1 MKETDNKQ
9 KVNVRG
15 KYNGLL
21 LTDEM
26 LAHKGLSLRTKLVF
40 LVLTKYVNG
49 KGDDGFDRCTI
60 KQSDI
65 AKKLN
70 VTIRTVLT
78 GINQLIKIEVIGK
91 EMPTL
96 DERYNGY
103 CSTYFFLKDSFCNAN
118 NYKPFEPSIPE
129 GYSEIHTVIN
139 GKHIIKTVH
148 NKDLPKSYRNHT
160 KNDCIPGEKTSPV
173 IINNINTENNNII
186 SNITFSKE
194 KVKRDSE
201 NPSTS
206 VTTSC
211 GGIKLHRRINTNQSI
226 PATATQ
232 QSKDNNTLSQAVTV
246 RAKYK
251 EMRENTKIPEIV
263 IPDCVQEIMDYWSEQ
278 EINGKKLHISTKQHY
293 KTKVDL
299 IKEIK
304 SLLKTYPADL
314 IGASIQRFALAAL
327 DKNYLP
333 EESRDY
339 KLRLQKTSLKDFLF
353 GQRQDKETK
362 KLISNGLFKQYLDE
376 SEPKPLIMP
385 KQNIRK
391 ELTARLEERY
401 QSEISGGLELS
412 RSKQKQIDRH
422 NAFIEAADRLYEFC
436 TVNKNRFGY
445 MSQTEMADMLFE
457 AVLNVAGNKPTSFT
471 VNRLCRSD
479 ITFTEVLPAFAFQ
492 QGYANDLVPKDIKP
506 IYADEEQDV
515 KKFQGDI
522 GEEEGIY
529 ARDAEEDRPKYTP
542 EEIAEQEVEWEEKRR
557 KEAAFE
563 EKAKRRGEKFKNMPI
578 TGTSAVRRYGKD
590 DSWSMDDY
598 LLDEEERK

>member
-194 KVKRDSE
+194 KVKRDSL

-211 GGIKLHRRINTNQSI
+211 GKIKLNRRINNQQSI
-226 PATATQ
+226 LATTQ
-232 QSKDNNTLSQAVTV
+232 QLKDNN
-246 RAKYK
+246 
-251 EMRENTKIPEIV
+251 
-263 IPDCVQEIMDYWSEQ
+263 
-278 EINGKKLHISTKQHY
+278 
-293 KTKVDL
+293 
-299 IKEIK
+299 
-304 SLLKTYPADL
+304 SL
-314 IGASIQRFALAAL
+314 
-327 DKNYLP
+327 
-333 EESRDY
+333 
-339 KLRLQKTSLKDFLF
+339 
-353 GQRQDKETK
+353 
-362 KLISNGLFKQYLDE
+362 
-376 SEPKPLIMP
+376 
-385 KQNIRK
+385 
-391 ELTARLEERY
+391 
-401 QSEISGGLELS
+401 
-412 RSKQKQIDRH
+412 
-422 NAFIEAADRLYEFC
+422 
-436 TVNKNRFGY
+436 
-445 MSQTEMADMLFE
+445 
-457 AVLNVAGNKPTSFT
+457 
-471 VNRLCRSD
+471 
-479 ITFTEVLPAFAFQ
+479 
-492 QGYANDLVPKDIKP
+492 
-506 IYADEEQDV
+506 
-515 KKFQGDI
+515 
-522 GEEEGIY
+522 
-529 ARDAEEDRPKYTP
+529 
-542 EEIAEQEVEWEEKRR
+542 
-557 KEAAFE
+557 
-563 EKAKRRGEKFKNMPI
+563 
-578 TGTSAVRRYGKD
+578 
-590 DSWSMDDY
+590 
-598 LLDEEERK
+598 

>member
-194 KVKRDSE
+194 KVKRDSL

-211 GGIKLHRRINTNQSI
+211 GKIKLNRRINNQQSI
-226 PATATQ
+226 LATTQ
-232 QSKDNNTLSQAVTV
+232 QLKDNNSLSKAATV
-246 RAKYK
+246 RAKCK

-263 IPDCVQEIMDYWSEQ
+263 IPAKVQEIMDYWSGQ
-278 EINGKKLHISTKQHY
+278 EIDGKKLFIPIGQYYTTK
-293 KTKVDL
+293 
-299 IKEIK
+299 IKIINGIK
-304 SLLKTYPADL
+304 DLLKTYPAEL
-314 IGASIQRFALAAL
+314 IGDAIQRFALAAL

-333 EESRDY
+333 EEGYDY
-339 KLRLQKTSLKDFLF
+339 KLRLQKKISLNDFLF
-353 GQRQDKETK
+353 GKKRDKDGQ
-362 KLISNGLFKQYLDE
+362 IVSNGLFKQYLEE
-376 SEPKPLIMP
+376 SEPKSLIKP
-385 KQNIRK
+385 KQNNHK

-412 RSKQKQIDRH
+412 RSKQKKIDRH
-422 NAFIEAADRLYEFC
+422 NAFIEASDRLYEFY
-436 TVNKNRFGY
+436 TVNKDSFGY
-445 MSQTEMADMLFE
+445 MSQTEMADMLFD
-457 AVLNVAGNKPTSFT
+457 AVLAVAGNKTTSFT

-492 QGYANDLVPKDIKP
+492 QGYANDNVPMNIKP
-506 IYADEEQDV
+506 IYADEDQET
-515 KKFQGDI
+515 KKYQSDI

-529 ARDAEEDRPKYTP
+529 AKDAEDDRSKFSP
-542 EEIAEQEVEWEEKRR
+542 EEIVEQESEWEEKRR
-557 KEAAFE
+557 KEAVFE
-563 EKAKRRGEKFKNMPI
+563 EKAKKRGEKFKNIPI
-578 TGTSAVRRYGKD
+578 TRTSAVRGYGKGN
-590 DSWSMDDY
+590 SWTIDDY
-598 LLDEEERK
+598 LQDEEE